1 MIPSLK
7 RRERMTIH
15 RKSGV
20 ILSTAILV
28 LAAVYPSSF
37 ASSKPQGNA
46 LPDHALPRGFQV
58 YNDPHGSGRLLY
70 AKASGTQNSARAVM
84 RSALG
89 ELKTYFDAP
98 PRLLSAVSDPHDQAV
113 QVVLSAML
121 QGQNVLGVATTAVGQ
136 SGATFGLILDHPNA
150 LASSFPTLSQALA
163 KEMPASSGSGG
174 SFDLSSPK
182 EWTRQT
188 GGDRTAA
195 VDLPSGW
202 QVKSVREGSTTVVG
216 PHNELIQ
223 LGLIMFV
230 TYARNPQ
237 GMSSAYLQPVP
248 ALSYFINYFTQLNL
262 RQGVQLNSVPG
273 RVLEVKD
280 TRPPMPNGKGAY
292 IFQEV
297 STNGHPGK
305 MFALVYTVPG
315 VSAGWSLYTS
325 YVASSADLFP
335 SEFADMMR
343 IWGSWKVDDRVYQ
356 NEMRQTLQT
365 MASTREILAAGTE
378 RQMHAYDNL
387 QQNMELI
394 INGENRLQNNTL
406 GGHADVPIQNTDA
419 VLKACKQRGYDC
431 QPVPFDQLANE

>member
-1 MIPSLK
+1 
-7 RRERMTIH
+7 MTIQ
-15 RKSGV
+15 RKLALC
-20 ILSTAILV
+20 LSAAILI
-28 LAAVYPSSF
+28 LAAVFQSGS

-46 LPDHALPRGFQV
+46 LSDRPLPRGFQV

-89 ELKTYFDAP
+89 ALKDYFDAP
-98 PRLLSAVSDPHDQAV
+98 PRLLSAVSDPNDQAV
-113 QVVLSAML
+113 QVMLSATL
-121 QGQNVLGVATTAVGQ
+121 RGQNVLGVATTAVGQ
-136 SGATFGLILDHPNA
+136 SDATFGLILDHPNT
-150 LASSFPTLSQALA
+150 LAASFPTLSQALA
-163 KEMPASSGSGG
+163 REMPADAGSGSGG
-174 SFDLSSPK
+174 GSFELSAPK

-195 VDLPSGW
+195 VDLPPGW

-230 TYARNPQ
+230 TYASNPL
-237 GMSSAYLQPVP
+237 GMSSPYLQPIP
-248 ALSYFINYFTQLNL
+248 ALSFFINYFTQANL
-262 RQGVQLNSVPG
+262 RQGLQLNSVPG

-292 IFQEV
+292 ILQEV

-315 VSAGWSLYTS
+315 ISAGWSLYTS

-365 MASTREILAAGTE
+365 MASTRDLLAASQQ

-394 INGENRLQNNTL
+394 INGENRLENKTL
-406 GGHADVPIQNTDA
+406 GGRADVPMQDTDA
-419 VLKACKQRGYDC
+419 VLKACKARGYDC
-431 QPVPFDQLANE
+431 QPVPFDQLANQ

>member
-1 MIPSLK
+1 
-7 RRERMTIH
+7 MTIH
-15 RKSGV
+15 GTLGV
-20 ILSTAILV
+20 FLSAILI
-28 LAAVYPSSF
+28 LAAASASF

-46 LPDHALPRGFQV
+46 LPGRALPRGFQV
-58 YNDPHGSGRLLY
+58 YNDPRGSGRLLY

-84 RSALG
+84 RAALG
-89 ELKTYFDAP
+89 ALQTYFDAP

-113 QVVLSAML
+113 QVMLSATL
-121 QGQNVLGVATTAVGQ
+121 QGQNVLGVATTALGQ
-136 SGATFGLILDHPNA
+136 SGATFGLILDHPSS
-150 LASSFPTLSQALA
+150 LASSFPSLSQALA
-163 KEMPASSGSGG
+163 KEMPTSGSGG

-188 GGDRTAA
+188 GGDRSAA

-202 QVKSVREGSTTVVG
+202 QIKSVREGSMTIVG

-230 TYARNPQ
+230 TYMRTAQ
-237 GMSSAYLQPVP
+237 GMSSPYLQPAP
-248 ALSYFINYFTQLNL
+248 ALSFFINYFTRVNL
-262 RQGVQLNSVPG
+262 QQGLQLNSVAG

-280 TRPPMPNGKGAY
+280 TRPPMPDGKGAY
-292 IFQEV
+292 ILQEV

-315 VSAGWSLYTS
+315 VTGGWSLYTS
-325 YVASSADLFP
+325 YVASSAELFP
-335 SEFADMMR
+335 LEFADMMR

-365 MASTREILAAGTE
+365 MASTQEILAGGTE

-394 INGENRLQNNTL
+394 INGENRLENKTL
-406 GGHADVPIQNTDA
+406 GGRADVPIENTDA

-431 QPVPFDQLANE
+431 QPVPFDQLANP